1 MMALI
6 ILSMLITPIVTSC
19 TSSQDSESQTQTTNN
34 AAQQANPDNT
44 SYSTNSIGIP
54 EIVES
59 ISPSIVQID
68 VKRPDGEGFGSGIIY
83 DSQGHVITNWH
94 VIAGSTNIRVQDHRE
109 ATHNAVLVRED
120 PQIDLA
126 VIKINPS
133 ETTNLSPAT
142 FGDSEQL
149 RVGEDVLV
157 VGHAFGLS
165 GEPSVSKGIIS
176 GLNRTV
182 ADQEGKVFTGLIQ
195 TDAAISLGSSGGP
208 LLNDKGE
215 VVGINLG
222 TINLGARVNFAIDG
236 NSAEQGAQMLVSLG
250 KRPDPGYLGVGGVE
264 VNPRVAS
271 RFALPI
277 NTGFGIKYVDP
288 DSPAATEFKIDDVIV
303 NIDDTPIRNAND
315 FTEFLRTH
323 PEGTDIVVTA
333 VRKEGDVALFM
344 EIPVTL
350 STPGT

>member
-1 MMALI
+1 MLI
-6 ILSMLITPIVTSC
+6 ALSMLVASIVTSC
-19 TSSQDSESQTQTTNN
+19 ISQQDSEPQTQTTNN
-34 AAQQANPDNT
+34 ADQHANPDNT
-44 SYSTNSIGIP
+44 SDNGIGIP

-83 DSQGHVITNWH
+83 DSQGHIITNWH

-109 ATHNAVLVRED
+109 STHNAAIVRED

-126 VIKINPS
+126 VIKINPA
-133 ETTNLSPAT
+133 ETTNLLPAT

-208 LLNDKGE
+208 LINNKGE

-236 NSAEQGAQMLVSLG
+236 NSAAQGAQMLVSLG
-250 KRPDPGYLGVGGVE
+250 RRPDPGYLGVGGVE

-271 RFALPI
+271 RFALPVD
-277 NTGFGIKYVDP
+277 TGFGIRYVDP

-323 PEGTDIVVTA
+323 PEGTDIVITA

-344 EIPVTL
+344 EIPITL